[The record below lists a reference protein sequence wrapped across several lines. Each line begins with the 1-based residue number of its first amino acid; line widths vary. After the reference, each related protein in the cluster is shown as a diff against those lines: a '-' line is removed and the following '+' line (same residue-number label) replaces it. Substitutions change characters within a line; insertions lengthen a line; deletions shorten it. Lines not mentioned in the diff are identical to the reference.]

1 MWNPGRKEG
10 IVRKIICDKCH
21 KEIPEKPVKIYLNRV
36 DPKTGDF
43 EETVGE
49 DLEDIDLCEECSK
62 ALAAKIK
69 AFSHRTE
76 ELSGQN
82 PAKKKD
88 RQGKSDGTQECR
100 VDDKSHSGRNELLTP
115 DDLQRHKESP

>member
-1 MWNPGRKEG
+1 MWNPDRKEG

-21 KEIPEKPVKIYLNRV
+21 KEIPKKPVKIYLNRV

-43 EETVGE
+43 EETVGD

-62 ALAAKIK
+62 SLAAKIK

-76 ELSGQN
+76 ELSSQN
-82 PAKKKD
+82 PAKKK
-88 RQGKSDGTQECR
+88 RSTREK
-100 VDDKSHSGRNELLTP
+100 
-115 DDLQRHKESP
+115 

>member
-1 MWNPGRKEG
+1 MQNPGRKEG
-10 IVRKIICDKCH
+10 TMRKIICDRCH
-21 KEIPEKPVKIYLNRV
+21 KEITEIPVKVYLNRV

-62 ALAAKIK
+62 SLAAKIK
-69 AFSHRTE
+69 AFSRKTE

-82 PAKKKD
+82 PAKKRSTREK
-88 RQGKSDGTQECR
+88 
-100 VDDKSHSGRNELLTP
+100 
-115 DDLQRHKESP
+115 